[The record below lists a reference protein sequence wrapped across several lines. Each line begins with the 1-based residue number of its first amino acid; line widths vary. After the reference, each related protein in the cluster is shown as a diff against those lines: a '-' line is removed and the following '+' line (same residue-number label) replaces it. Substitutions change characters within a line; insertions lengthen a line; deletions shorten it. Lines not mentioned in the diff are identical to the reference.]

1 MDKTTIKSAVEQR
14 RQPIGTL
21 GSNLGGAYFTV
32 GAKETWPKFQESK
45 IAIEQNGN
53 NDLIINRSP
62 RRFAIS
68 DHLIL
73 EQKVEVND
81 IDGTVSVVFNPNTK
95 DEARAAVV
103 AGGTGYGIATGDAV
117 NKALRGEDC
126 IFVDATGLCK
136 KANELNKNELTRVEA
151 LIKALESQRDAI
163 KSTIAANKEKA
174 DLYVRTI
181 VDSTPKTIEGTGD
194 SVTIVVEKADEE

>member
-1 MDKTTIKSAVEQR
+1 MDKVTIKTAVEQR

-21 GSNLGGAYFTV
+21 GSNLGGAFFTI
-32 GAKETWPKFQESK
+32 GAKETWPKFAEQK
-45 IAIEQNGN
+45 IKTEQNGN
-53 NDLIINRSP
+53 NDFIVNRSP

-103 AGGTGYGIATGDAV
+103 AGGAGYGIATGDAV

-126 IFVDATGLCK
+126 IFVDAAGLCK
-136 KANELNKNELTRVEA
+136 KANELNTNELARVEA

-163 KSTIAANKEKA
+163 KSTIVANKEKT
-174 DLYVRTI
+174 DMYVRTI
-181 VDSTPKTIEGTGD
+181 VDSTPKTIGEGGD
-194 SVTIVVEKADEE
+194 SCTIVVEKADEE